1 MRLQNKVTVITGG
14 ASGIG
19 LATAALALAQGARVV
34 VADLPTQADNSE
46 MRGLQSQYP
55 EHSLF
60 MPCDVRSTNEV
71 NALFAAC
78 QTRWGRVDAVFSNA
92 GVGGPYLAADCSDE
106 DYLRVIDINLNGVF
120 RVARGALNIMQAQR
134 AGSIVNCASAL
145 GTLTRPKTSAY
156 SAAKGGVLSLSRT
169 LALEAAPF
177 GVRVNAISP
186 GYIETPLLSHLD
198 APMREHL
205 KSLHPLGRLGTPAEI
220 AEAVVFLMS
229 DAASFITGSNLAVDG
244 GYAAGK
250 P

>member
-1 MRLQNKVTVITGG
+1 MRLQDKAIVITGG

-19 LATAALALAQGARVV
+19 LATAVLSLAEGARVV
-34 VADLPTQADNSE
+34 VADMPSQAESSDMRSLLAQLPEQ
-46 MRGLQSQYP
+46 
-55 EHSLF
+55 SLF
-60 MPCDVRSTNEV
+60 VPCDVRSTNEV
-71 NALFAAC
+71 NALFERC
-78 QTRWGRVDAVFSNA
+78 RTHWGRVDAVFSNA
-92 GVGGPYLAADCSDE
+92 GVGGPYLAAECSDE

-120 RVARGALNIMQAQR
+120 RVARAALNIMQSQR
-134 AGSIVNCASAL
+134 SGNIVNCASAL

-186 GYIETPLLSHLD
+186 GYIDTPLVARLD
-198 APMREHL
+198 EPMREHL
-205 KSLHPLGRLGTPAEI
+205 KSLHPLGRFGTPTEI